1 MAVFTYS
8 GRGTGGTMTGE
19 IEAPDRTSAVGEL
32 RKRAILV
39 TKIQERAGSKSP
51 SKAGG
56 KVKDKE
62 MAIFTRQFSTMIDA
76 GLPLVQCLNILAE
89 QSESKN
95 LRDVTGRVA
104 RSVEQGSTLADSLR
118 RHPRAFDDL
127 FTNMV
132 EVGESGGILDVVFQR
147 LAAYIEKAA
156 ALKRKVKGAMIYP
169 ASIISVAFLVVIFM
183 LTFVIP
189 TFTKMFKDLGAD
201 LPLPTQVVVWFSDF
215 VRSYI
220 LFIFAG
226 VIGCFSALRAYYR
239 TERGRSTIDALM
251 LKLPVIGT
259 LIRKVAVARFTR
271 TLGTLVSSGV
281 PILEG
286 LRITARTAG
295 NRVVEKAVMQCRA
308 AVTAGKTLA
317 EPLKASGVF
326 PPMVIQMIS
335 VGEQTGALDAML
347 SKIAD
352 FYDDEVDTAVSSMTA
367 LLEPIMIVVLGVLIG
382 GLVVAMYLPIF
393 KLVTLVKRSE
403 ERRVGKECRS

>member
-1 MAVFTYS
+1 MAVFTYQ
-8 GRGTGGTMTGE
+8 GRGAGGTTTGE
-19 IEAPDRTSAVGEL
+19 IEAQDRTAAVGEL

-39 TKIQERAGSKSP
+39 TKINEKAGGKTP
-51 SKAGG
+51 SKGGG

-95 LRDVTGRVA
+95 LRDVTGKVA
-104 RSVEQGSTLADSLR
+104 RSVEQGSTLADALR
-118 RHPRAFDDL
+118 RNPRTFDDL
-127 FTNMV
+127 FVNLV
-132 EVGESGGILDVVFQR
+132 EVGETGGILDTVFQR

-156 ALKRKVKGAMIYP
+156 ALKRKVKSAMIYP
-169 ASIISVAFLVVIFM
+169 SSIIGVAFLVVIFM

-201 LPLPTQVVVWFSDF
+201 LPVPTLVVVWLSEF
-215 VRSYI
+215 VRNYI
-220 LFIFAG
+220 LLIIAG
-226 VIGCFSALRAYYR
+226 VIGCVFALRAYYR
-239 TERGRSTIDALM
+239 TEKGRSTIDALL

-352 FYDDEVDTAVSSMTA
+352 FYDDEVDTAVGALTA
-367 LLEPIMIVVLGVLIG
+367 LLEPVMIVVLGVIIG

-393 KLVTLVKRSE
+393 KLVTLVK
-403 ERRVGKECRS
+403 

>member
-39 TKIQERAGSKSP
+39 TKIQERAGGKSP

-104 RSVEQGSTLADSLR
+104 RSVEQGSTLADALR
-118 RHPRAFDDL
+118 RHPRTFDDL

-169 ASIISVAFLVVIFM
+169 ASIMGVAALVVIFM

-201 LPLPTQVVVWFSDF
+201 LPLPTQVVVWLSEF
-215 VRSYI
+215 VRTYI
-220 LFIFAG
+220 LLIIAAI
-226 VIGCFSALRAYYR
+226 VGCVFALRAYYR
-239 TERGRSTIDALM
+239 TEKGQSTIDALL
-251 LKLPVIGT
+251 LKVPVMGS

-295 NRVVEKAVMQCRA
+295 NKVVEKAVLQCRA

-352 FYDDEVDTAVSSMTA
+352 FYDDEVDTAVSAMTA

-393 KLVTLVKRSE
+393 KLVTLVK
-403 ERRVGKECRS
+403 

>member
-39 TKIQERAGSKSP
+39 TKIQERSGGKSP

-118 RHPRAFDDL
+118 RHPRTFDDL

-201 LPLPTQVVVWFSDF
+201 LPLPTQVVVWLSEF
-215 VRSYI
+215 VRTYI
-220 LFIFAG
+220 LLIIAAVF
-226 VIGCFSALRAYYR
+226 GCVFALRAYYR
-239 TERGRSTIDALM
+239 TEKGQATIDALL
-251 LKLPVIGT
+251 LKVPVMGT

-295 NRVVEKAVMQCRA
+295 NKVVEKAVLQCRA

-393 KLVTLVKRSE
+393 KLVTLVK
-403 ERRVGKECRS
+403 